1 MALTIGLTG
10 GIASGKST
18 ISHMLKEFGIPVV
31 DADLIA
37 REVVRVGEEAYKQIV
52 KEFGSEI
59 LQENGEINR
68 TKLGA
73 IVFHHEEKRKRL
85 NAIVHPAVRKK
96 MLEQKEAFLR
106 KGANTVVLDIPLLI
120 ESQLFYLVDKI
131 IVVYVDEAIQLERLI
146 KRNGLAKEDA
156 VARIRAQMPLSDK
169 KSYADAVIDNNGTI
183 ERTREQL
190 LYILKM
196 WNVL

>member
-106 KGANTVVLDIPLLI
+106 NGANAVVLDIPLLI
-120 ESQLFYLVDKI
+120 ESQLFHLVDKI